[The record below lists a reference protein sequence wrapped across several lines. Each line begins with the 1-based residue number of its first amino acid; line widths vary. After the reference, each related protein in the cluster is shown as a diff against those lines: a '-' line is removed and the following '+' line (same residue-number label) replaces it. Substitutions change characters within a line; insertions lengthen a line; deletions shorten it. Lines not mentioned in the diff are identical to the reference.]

1 MVALKECFTSL
12 LQNNMKIST
21 NRKANFEYHILE
33 EYDAGIVLFGNE
45 VKSIRNGNVTIND
58 SFIYLKDGEVWIK
71 NLKVARYS
79 QMHPSDK
86 HDENRD
92 KKLLLTKHQIEKIG
106 KELQNTGVTC
116 VPLSI
121 FIKKNRIKVNIGIAK
136 GKKNW
141 DKRQTIKDRDL
152 KRELQRNER

>member
-1 MVALKECFTSL
+1 
-12 LQNNMKIST
+12 MKIST

-33 EYDAGIVLFGNE
+33 EYDAGIVLLGSE
-45 VKSIRNGNVTIND
+45 VKSIKAGNVTIND

-71 NLKVARYS
+71 NLKVARYA

-92 KKLLLTKHQIEKIG
+92 KKLLLTSHQIEKIG
-106 KELQNTGVTC
+106 KELHNTGITC
-116 VPLSI
+116 IPLSI
-121 FIKKNRIKVNIGIAK
+121 FTKKNKIKLNIALVK

-141 DKRQTIKDRDL
+141 DKRQSIKEKDI
-152 KRELQRNER
+152 KRELQRSYEK